1 MQHCYALMASKHLV
15 VDGSNIATEGRSLP
29 SLAQLDEA
37 VRAFIAERPHDIY
50 TVIVDA
56 TFEHRIDASER
67 KLYDDALANNELIV
81 TPAGTVGRGDRFI
94 LEVAD
99 KAGATVLSN
108 DSFQEFHGDYKWL
121 FDSGR
126 LIGGRPVPGVGWV
139 FVERTP
145 VRGPKSR
152 QSERAAKRKRGTATA
167 PSASKEASK
176 PMPVPASPPPGKRRS
191 RGTKA
196 PSEAASASKAPPR
209 EAKQRPAKKA
219 AAPSPSPPAP
229 PAPSRRPQQPLN
241 DQLPFIE
248 FIAEHLPGSTVE
260 GEVVEFSSHGAY
272 VQVGAVRCY
281 IPLKNMGT
289 PPPRSARDV
298 LERGETRSFVVQSI
312 EAARR
317 GIDLALP
324 GFESS
329 TKLAQ
334 SSGEAVAATTPPS
347 SSARPSRRR
356 PRATSA
362 ADEALP
368 VDAST
373 PVDAAPT
380 ADKAPVEAG
389 AKQPQSEATL
399 AATKK
404 AAGRKTAA
412 KKSTARKSTAKKAT
426 AKKSTARKATA
437 KRAPAKKATARKST
451 AKKSTAKKSTAK
463 KAAARK
469 TTAKK
474 STARK
479 STAKKATARK
489 STAKK
494 AGARKSTAKKAGARK
509 STAKKSTAKKAGA
522 RKSTAKKA
530 GARKS
535 TAKKAG
541 ARKGTAKKATAKKA
555 GGARKATRRTAKR

>member
-1 MQHCYALMASKHLV
+1 MTATHLV
-15 VDGSNIATEGRSLP
+15 VDGSNIATEGRTMP

-50 TVIVDA
+50 TVVVDA

-67 KLYDDALANNELIV
+67 KLYDEALANNELIV

-99 KAGATVLSN
+99 RAGATVLSN

-121 FDSGR
+121 FDAGR
-126 LIGGRPVPGVGWV
+126 LIGGRPVPGVGWI

-152 QSERAAKRKRGTATA
+152 QATREASRKRGG
-167 PSASKEASK
+167 PASKEASA
-176 PMPVPASPPPGKRRS
+176 PMPVP
-191 RGTKA
+191 
-196 PSEAASASKAPPR
+196 KAPP
-209 EAKQRPAKKA
+209 PAKRRARGSKAAEKTPAAKAPAREPKVRAERAERAPAAA
-219 AAPSPSPPAP
+219 AAPEPTAARTPRPPRA
-229 PAPSRRPQQPLN
+229 SRPQQPLN
-241 DQLPFIE
+241 DQLPFIT
-248 FIAEHLPGSTVE
+248 FIADHLPGSTVE

-272 VQVGAVRCY
+272 VQVGDVRCY
-281 IPLKNMGT
+281 IPLKNMAS
-289 PPPRSARDV
+289 PAPRSAREV

-324 GFESS
+324 GF
-329 TKLAQ
+329 
-334 SSGEAVAATTPPS
+334 GEIAATPAPAA
-347 SSARPSRRR
+347 ARTAPSRSRGAR
-356 PRATSA
+356 ARAT
-362 ADEALP
+362 EKALP
-368 VDAST
+368 DASPT
-373 PVDAAPT
+373 GAAPVV
-380 ADKAPVEAG
+380 DKAPAEAG

-412 KKSTARKSTAKKAT
+412 KKTTARKATAKKATAKKTTARKAPAKRSTAKKATARKAPAKKAGARKSTAKKA
-426 AKKSTARKATA
+426 
-437 KRAPAKKATARKST
+437 
-451 AKKSTAKKSTAK
+451 
-463 KAAARK
+463 
-469 TTAKK
+469 
-474 STARK
+474 TARK

-509 STAKKSTAKKAGA
+509 STAKKATA

-541 ARKGTAKKATAKKA
+541 ARKSSARKTTARKTT
-555 GGARKATRRTAKR
+555 ARKAAKKR

>member
-1 MQHCYALMASKHLV
+1 MLDCYALMATKHLV
-15 VDGSNIATEGRSLP
+15 VDGSNIATEGRTMP

-37 VRAFIAERPHDIY
+37 VRAFIAERPMDNY

-67 KLYDDALANNELIV
+67 KLYDDALAANELIV

-99 KAGATVLSN
+99 RAGAIVLSN
-108 DSFQEFHGDYKWL
+108 DSFQEFHGDYGWL

-139 FVERTP
+139 FVERSP

-152 QSERAAKRKRGTATA
+152 QATRDAKRKRGPATKAAAAPRAAPTA
-167 PSASKEASK
+167 PSKSSGRPRGAKKA
-176 PMPVPASPPPGKRRS
+176 VGDAAPAKRAKAAGPGK
-191 RGTKA
+191 
-196 PSEAASASKAPPR
+196 AAGKPAGKPPAAKAPPR
-209 EAKQRPAKKA
+209 EGDGR
-219 AAPSPSPPAP
+219 
-229 PAPSRRPQQPLN
+229 RRTGRPQQPLN

-272 VQVGAVRCY
+272 VQIGDVRCY
-281 IPLKNMGT
+281 VPLKNMGD

-298 LERGETRSFVVQSI
+298 LERGQVRTFVVHSI

-324 GFESS
+324 GFERIAASPTEPVATPPRPRRS
-329 TKLAQ
+329 RAAAADTTLP
-334 SSGEAVAATTPPS
+334 VAAS
-347 SSARPSRRR
+347 N
-356 PRATSA
+356 
-362 ADEALP
+362 
-368 VDAST
+368 
-373 PVDAAPT
+373 DAAP
-380 ADKAPVEAG
+380 AVDRAPAAAG
-389 AKQPQSEATL
+389 ANQPESEATL

-426 AKKSTARKATA
+426 ARKSTARKATA
-437 KRAPAKKATARKST
+437 KRAPAKKATARKR
-451 AKKSTAKKSTAK
+451 TAK
-463 KAAARK
+463 KA
-469 TTAKK
+469 TAK
-474 STARK
+474 K

-494 AGARKSTAKKAGARK
+494 SAAKKSTARKSTAKKAAKK

-522 RKSTAKKA
+522 RKSSAKKAGARKRPAKKSTAKKSTARKSTARKRPAKKSTARKSTARKA

-535 TAKKAG
+535 TA
-541 ARKGTAKKATAKKA
+541 RK
-555 GGARKATRRTAKR
+555 R

>member
-1 MQHCYALMASKHLV
+1 MLDYVRHMTATHLV
-15 VDGSNIATEGRSLP
+15 VDGSNIATEGRTLP

-50 TVIVDA
+50 TVVVDA

-67 KLYDDALANNELIV
+67 KLYDEALANNELIV

-99 KAGATVLSN
+99 RAGATVLSN

-121 FDSGR
+121 FDVGR
-126 LIGGRPVPGVGWV
+126 LIGGRPVPGVGWI

-152 QSERAAKRKRGTATA
+152 MATRQASRKRGGS
-167 PSASKEASK
+167 PSKAASQ
-176 PMPVPASPPPGKRRS
+176 PMPVPSTPPPAKRRS
-191 RGTKA
+191 RSKAAAEKVPASNKA
-196 PSEAASASKAPPR
+196 PANKAPAREPKAR
-209 EAKQRPAKKA
+209 EPKAADRKPAEAKAGDAKPAEATPRAERGQRPARA
-219 AAPSPSPPAP
+219 G
-229 PAPSRRPQQPLN
+229 RPQQPLN
-241 DQLPFIE
+241 DQLPFIT
-248 FIAEHLPGSTVE
+248 FIADHLPGSTVE

-272 VQVGAVRCY
+272 VQVGDVRCY
-281 IPLKNMGT
+281 VPLKNMAI
-289 PPPRSARDV
+289 PPPRSAREV
-298 LERGETRSFVVQSI
+298 LERGEQRAFIVQSI

-324 GFESS
+324 GF
-329 TKLAQ
+329 
-334 SSGEAVAATTPPS
+334 GEVAATPAPTAAPAKRS
-347 SSARPSRRR
+347 RSRSAP
-356 PRATSA
+356 A
-362 ADEALP
+362 AA
-368 VDAST
+368 VDKTLSVAASE
-373 PVDAAPT
+373 DAAPT
-380 ADKAPVEAG
+380 VDKAPAEAG

-412 KKSTARKSTAKKAT
+412 KKTTARKATAKKAT
-426 AKKSTARKATA
+426 AKKTTARKAPAKRSTAKKATARKATA
-437 KRAPAKKATARKST
+437 KKAG
-451 AKKSTAKKSTAK
+451 
-463 KAAARK
+463 
-469 TTAKK
+469 
-474 STARK
+474 ARK

-509 STAKKSTAKKAGA
+509 STAKKAGARKSTAKKAGA

-541 ARKGTAKKATAKKA
+541 ARRRVAKK
-555 GGARKATRRTAKR
+555 R

>member
-1 MQHCYALMASKHLV
+1 MQDCYALMSVKHLV
-15 VDGSNIATEGRSLP
+15 VDGSNIATEGRTLP

-37 VRAFIAERPHDIY
+37 VRAFITERPHDNY

-56 TFEHRIDASER
+56 TFEHRIDKSEK
-67 KLYDDALANNELIV
+67 KLYDEALAANELIV

-99 KAGATVLSN
+99 KASATVLSN

-121 FDSGR
+121 FDQGR
-126 LIGGRPVPGVGWV
+126 LVGGRPVPGVGWV

-152 QSERAAKRKRGTATA
+152 MATRTAARKRSGPATA
-167 PSASKEASK
+167 ATSKEASA
-176 PMPVPASPPPGKRRS
+176 PMPVPTTPPPAKRRT
-191 RGTKA
+191 RGGTKA
-196 PSEAASASKAPPR
+196 AAEKEPKETKETKAST
-209 EAKQRPAKKA
+209 
-219 AAPSPSPPAP
+219 APSPKAPAREP
-229 PAPSRRPQQPLN
+229 RKRDEPAGGTRRPQQPLN

-248 FIAEHLPGSTVE
+248 FIADHLPGSIVE

-289 PPPRSARDV
+289 PAPRSARDV
-298 LERGETRSFVVQSI
+298 LERGQTRSFVVQSI

-317 GIDLALP
+317 GIDLAVP

-329 TKLAQ
+329 TELAE
-334 SSGEAVAATTPPS
+334 SSRKTVAEPTSEPLADVAP
-347 SSARPSRRR
+347 ARPRRA
-356 PRATSA
+356 RAA
-362 ADEALP
+362 KADKALP
-368 VDAST
+368 VAASSSSDDG
-373 PVDAAPT
+373 PAP
-380 ADKAPVEAG
+380 AVDKAPAAAG

-451 AKKSTAKKSTAK
+451 AKKRPAK
-463 KAAARK
+463 KAAAKKATARK
-469 TTAKK
+469 STAKK

-479 STAKKATARK
+479 STAKKATAKKATKKRAP
-489 STAKK
+489 AKK
-494 AGARKSTAKKAGARK
+494 AGARKATAKKATKKKATARK
-509 STAKKSTAKKAGA
+509 ATAKKRPAKKAA
-522 RKSTAKKA
+522 
-530 GARKS
+530 
-535 TAKKAG
+535 
-541 ARKGTAKKATAKKA
+541 AKKATAKKSGA
-555 GGARKATRRTAKR
+555 KKAARKAPARKAAKKR

>member
-1 MQHCYALMASKHLV
+1 MQWMLDYVRHMTATHLV
-15 VDGSNIATEGRSLP
+15 VDGSNIATEGRTLP

-50 TVIVDA
+50 TVVVDA

-67 KLYDDALANNELIV
+67 RLYDEALANNELIV

-99 KAGATVLSN
+99 RAGATVLSN

-126 LIGGRPVPGVGWV
+126 LIGGRPVPGVGWI

-152 QSERAAKRKRGTATA
+152 MATRQASRKRGGT
-167 PSASKEASK
+167 PSKAASE
-176 PMPVPASPPPGKRRS
+176 PMPTPSSPPPAKRRS
-191 RGTKA
+191 RSKATAEKA
-196 PSEAASASKAPPR
+196 PANKAPANKAPAR
-209 EAKQRPAKKA
+209 EPKAREPKADAKATEPKARPARA
-219 AAPSPSPPAP
+219 S
-229 PAPSRRPQQPLN
+229 RPQQPLN
-241 DQLPFIE
+241 DQLPFIT
-248 FIAEHLPGSTVE
+248 FIADHLPGSTVE

-272 VQVGAVRCY
+272 VQVGDVRCY
-281 IPLKNMGT
+281 VPLKNMGS
-289 PPPRSARDV
+289 PAPRSAREV
-298 LERGETRSFVVQSI
+298 LERGEKRSFVVQSI

-324 GFESS
+324 GF
-329 TKLAQ
+329 
-334 SSGEAVAATTPPS
+334 GEVASVPAPAAAPAKRSRSRSAPAAAV
-347 SSARPSRRR
+347 
-356 PRATSA
+356 
-362 ADEALP
+362 DKALP
-368 VDAST
+368 VAASE
-373 PVDAAPT
+373 DAAP
-380 ADKAPVEAG
+380 AVDKAPAEAG

-412 KKSTARKSTAKKAT
+412 KKTTARKATAKKAT
-426 AKKSTARKATA
+426 AKKTARKAPAKRSTAKKATARKATA
-437 KRAPAKKATARKST
+437 KKAG
-451 AKKSTAKKSTAK
+451 
-463 KAAARK
+463 
-469 TTAKK
+469 
-474 STARK
+474 ARK

-509 STAKKSTAKKAGA
+509 STAKKAGA

-541 ARKGTAKKATAKKA
+541 ARKRVAKKAGARKSTAKKA
-555 GGARKATRRTAKR
+555 GARKRVAKKAGARKRVAKKR